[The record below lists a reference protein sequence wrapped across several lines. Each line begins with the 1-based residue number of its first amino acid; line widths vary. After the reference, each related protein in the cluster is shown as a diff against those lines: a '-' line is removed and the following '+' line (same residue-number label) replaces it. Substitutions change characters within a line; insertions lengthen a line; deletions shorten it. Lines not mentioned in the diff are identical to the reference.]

1 MVEVAAHAPA
11 TALPGHSMAFFDESQ
26 NPEASGVVDHFVR
39 RFNGAA
45 YALAV
50 IALYAVVMVA
60 LALSLM
66 PSVALL
72 HRWGAPL
79 WRAPQWWSAPAFAL
93 ALSAAILLSGAMLL
107 VVVPLLNAVLPTRL
121 RPFKGGYFTAAA
133 VPWYLHNGLLYLVRL
148 TVLPFV
154 TLTPIGT
161 WFLRAMGMRIG
172 KRVRIGTEC
181 FSDARMIELG
191 DDSAIGGSATLFAHF
206 GGGGHLVMA
215 PVVIGR
221 RATIGEKATVMG
233 DVIVGDDA
241 MILAHAVLIPGT
253 RVPPGERWGGAPARP
268 IPDLEW
274 EAYTA
279 LVREPS

>member
-1 MVEVAAHAPA
+1 
-11 TALPGHSMAFFDESQ
+11 MAFFDESL
-26 NPEASGVVDHFVR
+26 NPEATGVVDRFVR

-45 YALAV
+45 HALAV
-50 IALYAVVMVA
+50 VALYAVVMLAVA
-60 LALSLM
+60 LALI

-72 HRWGAPL
+72 QRWGAPL
-79 WRAPQWWSAPAFAL
+79 WSASRWWSAPAFAF
-93 ALSAAILLSGAMLL
+93 ALSASVLLSGATLL
-107 VVVPLLNAVLPTRL
+107 VVVPLLNAALPTRV

-148 TVLPFV
+148 TALPFV

-172 KRVRIGTEC
+172 RRVHIATEC
-181 FSDARMIELG
+181 FTDVRMIELG
-191 DDSAIGGSATLFAHF
+191 DDAAIGGSANLFAHF
-206 GGGGHLVMA
+206 GGGGHLVIA
-215 PVVIGR
+215 PLVIGR

-233 DVIVGDDA
+233 DVVVGDDA
-241 MILAHAVLIPGT
+241 VILAHSVLIPGS

-279 LVREPS
+279 LVRDPS

>member
-1 MVEVAAHAPA
+1 
-11 TALPGHSMAFFDESQ
+11 MAFFDESQ
-26 NPEASGVVDHFVR
+26 NPDVSGVVDRFVR
-39 RFNGAA
+39 RFSGAA
-45 YALAV
+45 YAMAV
-50 IALYAVVMVA
+50 VALYAMVMVA
-60 LALSLM
+60 LALALT

-72 HRWGAPL
+72 RWWGAPL
-79 WRAPQWWSAPAFAL
+79 WQASQWWSAPVLAL
-93 ALSAAILLSGAMLL
+93 ALAAAFLLSGAMLL
-107 VVVPLLNAVLPTRL
+107 VVVPLLNAVLPTRV
-121 RPFKGGYFTAAA
+121 RPFKGGYFTGAA
-133 VPWYLHNGLLYLVRL
+133 VPWLVHNGLLYLVRL

-154 TLTPIGT
+154 TLTPLGT

-172 KRVRIGTEC
+172 KRVRIATEN
-181 FSDARMIELG
+181 FSDARMIELA
-191 DDSAIGGSATLFAHF
+191 DDAAIGGSATLFAHF

-241 MILAHAVLIPGT
+241 VILPHAVLIPGS

-274 EAYTA
+274 DAYTA
-279 LVREPS
+279 LVRDAS